1 MTYKLKYFNI
11 QSLSLHD
18 GDGIRSTVFLKGC
31 PLRCLWCANPE
42 SQSEDSCEGFGYS
55 EETVEY
61 IIRRLEKDA
70 AFFCR
75 SGGGVTVS
83 GGEPF
88 FQGDGVIALLSA
100 CRELLW
106 HTAVETCGYV
116 KKEILLK
123 AILVTD
129 TFYYDIKAM
138 DCQKHIA
145 FTRVSNDLILSNLK
159 MLYDAGCH
167 IVVRY
172 PLIPGYND
180 SEEDMKLLSNWLL
193 QNCPGV
199 LLEFLPYHKLGISKY
214 ERLGLD
220 YALPEVQPPA
230 SSKVRHL
237 VNEFCTMGIACS
249 LG

>member
-1 MTYKLKYFNI
+1 MTYRLKYFNI

-18 GDGIRSTVFLKGC
+18 GEGIRATVFLKGC

-42 SQSEDSCEGFGYS
+42 SQSMEPCEGFGYH
-55 EETVEY
+55 EDTIEHIV
-61 IIRRLEKDA
+61 RRLERDA
-70 AFFCR
+70 AFFRR

-88 FQGDGVIALLSA
+88 LQGDGVIALLTA

-106 HTAVETCGYV
+106 DTAAETCGYV
-116 KKEILLK
+116 KKEILHR
-123 AILVTD
+123 AMLVTD
-129 TFYYDIKAM
+129 TFYYDIKAV
-138 DCQKHIA
+138 DREKHTA
-145 FTRVSNDLILSNLK
+145 FTGVGNDLILSNLK

-180 SEEDMKLLSNWLL
+180 SGEDMKMLRNWLL
-193 QNCPGV
+193 GNCPKAP
-199 LLEFLPYHKLGISKY
+199 LEFLPYHRLGVPKY
-214 ERLGLD
+214 ERLGLI
-220 YALPEVQPPA
+220 YELPEVKQPD
-230 SSKVRHL
+230 SSDMKRL
-237 VNEFCTMGIACS
+237 VDQFSAAGITCG